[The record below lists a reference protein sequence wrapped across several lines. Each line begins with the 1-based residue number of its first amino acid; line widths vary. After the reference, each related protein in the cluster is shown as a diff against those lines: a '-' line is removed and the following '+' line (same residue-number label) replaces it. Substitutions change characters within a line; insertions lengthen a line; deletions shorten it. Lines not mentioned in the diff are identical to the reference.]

1 MTQTKTPTLLAL
13 GTWFATF
20 VAGVQLAGWTVV
32 EGALAGLAFGILSL
46 VCYVLALLVKETRR
60 PY

>member
-1 MTQTKTPTLLAL
+1 MTQTKTPTILSLSVWAATMLA
-13 GTWFATF
+13 GT
-20 VAGVQLAGWTVV
+20 QLAGWTIA
-32 EGALAGLAFGILSL
+32 ESALAGVVFAILSL